1 MRVKTRSIAPI
12 AHEAPMLE
20 EGAIPIKPTIMRL
33 TKMPTKPYRKI
44 VRRPKWLIIG
54 HDATVP
60 TNAIAYCR

>member
-1 MRVKTRSIAPI
+1 
-12 AHEAPMLE
+12 MLE